1 MAKEHND
8 NDDSIQRIL
17 NLVKVIRILTRE
29 NGANITEIAKE
40 INVSR
45 WTAARMISRL
55 TKPLGVEE
63 CASDADKRETRYK
76 IDKDNTWTMS
86 LPNVVLQPE
95 EKELFSLLLGIASDV
110 PVLGKS
116 TEALKKKIKWIDTK
130 PSTKIINIPTL
141 SKKVNA
147 NTSDIVKVLLQAIDE
162 DKWVDFD
169 YYVMKYEENN
179 RYLAKPIYLFVYE
192 GSIYVR
198 CIEISTGYY
207 KCFAIERFVDI
218 PELKKAEKKI
228 EINTHDMENLAAD
241 PFGPFGSREPYEA
254 VIRLGSW
261 QGYYADLLNW
271 PENCSIEEQDDGSYI
286 LKVITT
292 NDFNF
297 VQWIM
302 KQGSDAT
309 VLSPDFLREEVIGW
323 LKKAL
328 ENYGEDNE

>member
-1 MAKEHND
+1 MAKERND
-8 NDDSIQRIL
+8 NDDSIQRVI

-29 NGANITEIAKE
+29 NGASITEIANE
-40 INVSR
+40 ISVSR

-63 CASDADKRETRYK
+63 CASDKDKRETRYK

-110 PVLGKS
+110 PVLGKN
-116 TEALKKKIKWIDTK
+116 ANNLKDKIKWIDAK

-141 SKKVNA
+141 SKKVND
-147 NTSDIVKVLLQAIDE
+147 NTGDIVKVLLQAIDE
-162 DKWVDFD
+162 GKWINFE
-169 YYVMKYEENN
+169 YYIMKYEENKQ
-179 RYLAKPIYLFVYE
+179 YLVKPLYLFVYE
-192 GSIYVR
+192 GSLYLRGIQPK
-198 CIEISTGYY
+198 SGYY
-207 KCFAIERFVDI
+207 NSFAIERFVGI
-218 PELKKAEKKI
+218 PTIQKAEKKI
-228 EINTHDMENLAAD
+228 DINTHDMENLVAD
-241 PFGPFGSREPYEA
+241 PFGPFGSREPFEA

-271 PENCSIEEQDDGSYI
+271 PENCSIEEQEDGSYI

-292 NDFNF
+292 NDFNL

-309 VLSPDFLREEVIGW
+309 VLSPDFLREEVVEW
-323 LKKAL
+323 LKNAL